1 MAISKILY
9 MKDCG
14 NHFPGKH
21 LKVAIDYI
29 SEPEKTQNGKFVA
42 GLNCQLDAAYAQM
55 KQTKEKFGK
64 TDKRQGYHIIIS
76 FEKGEVDGDTAFEI
90 IGKFAKEYLGSDYE
104 AVYSVHDNTDH
115 IHGHI
120 VFNSV
125 SFLDGMKFHYKKG
138 DWAKNIQPVTNRICE
153 EYGLS
158 TIQIEADQAKPSD
171 HYKEWNE
178 YRDGKFVWSNMIK
191 RDLDACIMQ
200 APTYDSFLE
209 LLADKGYEI
218 KQGKYLAIKP
228 PGLYRYKRCKTLG
241 DEYCE
246 EKIRER
252 IKAEDLSFYKPY
264 QKNVH
269 PRIVYCKVK
278 RFNRTK
284 FSGLQKK
291 YFAKFYRT
299 GKLKKK
305 PYSQAWKYKDD
316 IKKMHKLQEQYLFLV
331 KHDIP
336 NVVELVATTD
346 NLTDKKKE
354 VSKEK
359 SKVFKDR
366 AKFNPLFEILG
377 EINELKECENSFES
391 GDKFFED
398 EHKQWITLVENLK
411 KQGYSI
417 EEVEKLKEHYRNEI
431 SRVRDL
437 EKIVFKEL
445 NLAKSILSE
454 ITKETEGRTQ
464 EEAKEQWQTIEEKKE
479 VKQPKR

>member
-42 GLNCQLDAAYAQM
+42 GLNCQPDAAYAQM

-64 TDKRQGYHIIIS
+64 IDKRQGYHIIIS

-125 SFLDGMKFHYKKG
+125 SFLDGKKFHYKKG

-191 RDLDACIMQ
+191 RDLDACIIQ

-218 KQGKYLAIKP
+218 KAGKYLVIKP
-228 PGLYRYKRCKTLG
+228 PGMYRYKRCKTLG

-252 IKAEDLSFYKPY
+252 IKSEDLSTYKPY
-264 QKNVH
+264 QKNVQ

-278 RFNRTK
+278 RFKRTK

-291 YFAKFYRT
+291 YFAKIYRT

-316 IKKMHKLQEQYLFLV
+316 IRKMHKLQEQYLFLAR
-331 KHDIP
+331 HDIP
-336 NVVELVATTD
+336 NVVELVAATD

-354 VSKEK
+354 VSTEK
-359 SKVFKDR
+359 SKVYKDR
-366 AKFNPLFEILG
+366 AKFNPLFEMLG
-377 EINELKECENSFES
+377 EINELKECENCFES

-417 EEVEKLKEHYRNEI
+417 EEVEKLKEHYRYEI

-445 NLAKSILSE
+445 NLAKSILYE
-454 ITKETEGRTQ
+454 ITKETEGRMQ
-464 EEAKEQWQTIEEKKE
+464 EEVKEQWQTIEEKKE